1 MDDKQHFQLDSKWK
15 SFSVRN
21 APQKDY
27 LYWKCDFITEIFS
40 MFFLCGNTDCSSS
53 FRSYFFPHVNV
64 IYVIGKS
71 DNQLSVEIHF
81 KPEIRD
87 QIQLHLL
94 SLNDY
99 NIIYYSLTEL
109 TLNFLL
115 PSVRFFFIQIFWRI
129 EWMWTKF
136 KHCTKIS
143 FSFSPIKP
151 LSVLCDKDLDSC
163 LWMSAYT

>member
-1 MDDKQHFQLDSKWK
+1 MDEKQHFQLDSKWK

-115 PSVRFFFIQIFWRI
+115 PSVRFFLFKFSEELNECEPNLNTVQRFLFLFHPSNHCQFYATRI
-129 EWMWTKF
+129 
-136 KHCTKIS
+136 
-143 FSFSPIKP
+143 
-151 LSVLCDKDLDSC
+151 
-163 LWMSAYT
+163 